1 MILSFFYWNR
11 MEQNKKKNASQEK
24 RVIPSISS
32 SSMIQ
37 QYEPRTQIRR
47 QIIEEEQERQQRKR
61 QTDRFQ
67 PKATS
72 EDDDLQYNY
81 LQIGKQTKKR
91 QKSQT
96 QKWQKYDYRKHQ
108 RNRSEQR
115 FTITNQIQGI
125 NNEKYN
131 EFDDLDQISDDKA
144 DLCIRNLPLNRLMK
158 KMTI

>member
-24 RVIPSISS
+24 KAFPSICSS
-32 SSMIQ
+32 PMIQ

-47 QIIEEEQERQQRKR
+47 QIVEDEQVRQQRKR

-72 EDDDLQYNY
+72 EDEDPQLNY
-81 LQIGKQTKKR
+81 LQIGNQAKKR

-96 QKWQKYDYRKHQ
+96 QRWQQYDYSKSK

-115 FTITNQIQGI
+115 FAVTNQIQGVTT
-125 NNEKYN
+125 EKYY
-131 EFDDLDQISDDKA
+131 EFDDLDKISDDKA
-144 DLCIRNLPLNRLMK
+144 DLCIRNLPQNRLMK

>member
-1 MILSFFYWNR
+1 MILSFFYWNS

-24 RVIPSISS
+24 KVVPSVCS

-37 QYEPRTQIRR
+37 QYEPKNQIRR
-47 QIIEEEQERQQRKR
+47 QILEEEQIRQQRKR
-61 QTDRFQ
+61 YTDKFQ

-72 EDDDLQYNY
+72 EDEDPQLNF
-81 LQIGKQTKKR
+81 LQIGNKAKKR

-96 QKWQKYDYRKHQ
+96 QRWQKYENRKSK

-115 FTITNQIQGI
+115 FAVTNQIQGLT
-125 NNEKYN
+125 EKYY
-131 EFDDLDQISDDKA
+131 EFDDLDKISDDKA
-144 DLCIRNLPLNRLMK
+144 DLCIRNLPQNRLMK

>member
-1 MILSFFYWNR
+1 MILSFFYWNQ

-24 RVIPSISS
+24 KVVPSVCS

-37 QYEPRTQIRR
+37 QYEPRNQIRR
-47 QIIEEEQERQQRKR
+47 QILEEEQVRQQRKR

-72 EDDDLQYNY
+72 EDEDSQLNY
-81 LQIGKQTKKR
+81 LQIGNQTKKR

-96 QKWQKYDYRKHQ
+96 QRWQKYDNRKSK

-115 FTITNQIQGI
+115 FAVTNQIQGVTT
-125 NNEKYN
+125 EKYY
-131 EFDDLDQISDDKA
+131 EFDDLDKISDDKA
-144 DLCIRNLPLNRLMK
+144 DLCIRNLPQNRLMK